1 MNVLE
6 FVLAIVLIVTIG
18 SVIRSRRGGDG
29 RRHRERE
36 SRQTEAPPDAR
47 TAERIETLEE
57 RVAVL
62 ERIVT
67 DRGYELRQKFRD
79 LED

>member
-1 MNVLE
+1 MNVFE

-18 SVIRSRRGGDG
+18 SVIRSRQAGGG
-29 RRHRERE
+29 GRHREQDSHQSEPR
-36 SRQTEAPPDAR
+36 PDAK
-47 TAERIETLEE
+47 TAERIETIEE

>member
-1 MNVLE
+1 MNPFELA
-6 FVLAIVLIVTIG
+6 LAIVLIVTIG
-18 SVIRSRRGGDG
+18 SVLK
-29 RRHRERE
+29 
-36 SRQTEAPPDAR
+36 SRQRGERADRGDRRAAPGPDAK
-47 TAERIETLEE
+47 TAERIQTLEE

-79 LED
+79 LEDR

>member
-1 MNVLE
+1 MNPYE

-18 SVIRSRRGGDG
+18 SVLRSRR
-29 RRHRERE
+29 RREGHRRE
-36 SRQTEAPPDAR
+36 QAEEPARQDPK
-47 TAERIETLEE
+47 TADRLEVLEE